1 MDELVIV
8 KNDEAFTNSMIIA
21 TETENQHKSIIRLI
35 NTHIERLERFGKVR
49 FSDLKSTNS
58 KGGRPT
64 KICYLNEPQATLL
77 ITFLDNSDKVA
88 DFKTKLVEQFY
99 KMRQLLMQ
107 KQTNLWLETRQQ
119 GKLTRRSETDVIK
132 DLIEYAKEQGSEHAD
147 KLYMTYSKLANKMA
161 GISKRDL
168 ATVSQLNTLS
178 FIENIILNQIRVDMS
193 KELHY
198 KQIYQDCKKQ
208 IELFKEIAYL
218 EAV

>member
-1 MDELVIV
+1 MEELVIV
-8 KNDEAFTNSMIIA
+8 KNDEVFTNSMIIA
-21 TETENQHKSIIRLI
+21 NETDNQHESVVRLI
-35 NTHIERLERFGKVR
+35 AQHKERFERFGKVE
-49 FSDLKSTNS
+49 FIDLKSG
-58 KGGRPT
+58 KRGRPT
-64 KICYLNEPQATLL
+64 RVYQLNEPQATLL

-99 KMRQLLMQ
+99 KIRQLLLQ

-119 GKLTRRSETDVIK
+119 GKLSRKSETDVIK

-147 KLYMTYSKLANKMA
+147 KLYMTYSKLANKMV

-168 ATVSQLNTLS
+168 ATVNQLNTLS

-198 KQIYQDCKKQ
+198 KQIYQNCKKQ

-218 EAV
+218 ETA